1 MQMLLVSYHSP
12 NYMYVQKV
20 YLGIRDKKDWSKWSF
35 SPDFDNV
42 EACFNQYKSW
52 IAEHPGAVISFM
64 TRSVWVPD
72 PKPAKQAVL
81 GV

>member
-1 MQMLLVSYHSP
+1 
-12 NYMYVQKV
+12 MYVQKV

-35 SPDFDNV
+35 SPDFDNA

-72 PKPAKQAVL
+72 PEPAK
-81 GV
+81 